1 VGSIVLDFD
10 TDVVTNNTKPAS
22 PYYNDKSYCE
32 SQTGC
37 LSNYKNSEVS
47 DDCVRFTKG
56 QMTGRFE
63 MGSTIVL
70 IWEAAEA
77 TQIIHTSEG

>member
-1 VGSIVLDFD
+1 MGSIVLDFD

-47 DDCVRFTKG
+47 DDCVKFTKG

-77 TQIIHTSEG
+77 T

>member
-1 VGSIVLDFD
+1 MGSILLDFD
-10 TDVVTNNTKPAS
+10 SEVVTNTTDPAS
-22 PYYNDKSYCE
+22 PYYYDRSYCK

-37 LSNYKNSEVS
+37 LSNYENCEVS
-47 DDCVRFTKG
+47 DVQDCIKFTKG

-70 IWEAAEA
+70 IWEAA
-77 TQIIHTSEG
+77 